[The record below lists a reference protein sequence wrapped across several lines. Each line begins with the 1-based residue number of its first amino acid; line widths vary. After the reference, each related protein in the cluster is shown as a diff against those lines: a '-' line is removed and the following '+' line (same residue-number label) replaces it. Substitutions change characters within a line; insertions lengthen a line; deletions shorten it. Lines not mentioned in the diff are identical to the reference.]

1 MEPAYNMEE
10 VNQLHFAI
18 TSIQS
23 NLYIDS
29 LKRDTQ
35 KNTLE
40 KDLKIYKDQ
49 LKLSF
54 VKEQRRLQTEIY
66 SLKIENIKL
75 KQHA

>member
-1 MEPAYNMEE
+1 MEE